1 MTWSIVQS
9 DCIEFLDGL
18 PADSVDL
25 CLFSPPY
32 EAARTY
38 GIEFKLRGQAWVD
51 WMVRVFA
58 AAARAC
64 RGLVACVC
72 EGQTRKYRWS
82 AAPVLLM
89 ADLHRA
95 GFHLRRPAI
104 YHRVGIPGS
113 GGPDW
118 LRADTEYVV
127 CTARPGRLP
136 WSDNTACGHPPKWA
150 TGGAMSNRHADGRRI
165 NAQLAGLATGRRVTR
180 GQANGDTVAS
190 DSYVPPD
197 IANPGNLIKCTV
209 GGNNI
214 GSTLAHENEA
224 PFPEQL
230 AEFFVRSFCQPGGT
244 VADPFAGSGTTAAVA
259 KRHGRNFTGCDVRAS
274 QVALGLRRLD
284 AEQQLLFA

>member
-1 MTWSIVQS
+1 LTWSIVQS

-38 GIEFKLRGQAWVD
+38 GIAFKLRGQAWVD

-150 TGGAMSNRHADGRRI
+150 AGGAMSNRHADGRRI
-165 NAQLAGLATGRRVTR
+165 NAQRAGRATGRGGT
-180 GQANGDTVAS
+180 
-190 DSYVPPD
+190 PD

-214 GSTLAHENEA
+214 GSTIAHENEA
-224 PFPEQL
+224 PFPEKL

-244 VADPFAGSGTTAAVA
+244 VADPFSGSGTTAAVA

-274 QVALGLRRLD
+274 EVARGLRRLA